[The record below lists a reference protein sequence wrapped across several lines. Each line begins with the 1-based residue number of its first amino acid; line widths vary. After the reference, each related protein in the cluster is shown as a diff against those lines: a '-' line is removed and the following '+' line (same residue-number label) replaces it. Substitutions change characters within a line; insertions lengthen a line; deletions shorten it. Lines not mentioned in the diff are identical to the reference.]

1 MASLQALGAGAAEGL
16 DTVLQRMLLEER
28 QKEVERSN
36 QADEGLRQQTLTQNA
51 PAAQAL
57 TDERRSSIAARQSAL
72 DQQGKEEKAAQ
83 DLLADPN
90 LDPKVRAFL
99 GLRRAIP
106 RGETIPPELVA
117 PKTSRAE
124 VKTVTYK
131 GKPVDAN
138 YDPEARTYTYQGQD
152 ITKDVGHYEK
162 PAQPDRVLIQS
173 GDSYIPRA
181 DAAAKLKAGQDVP
194 LATTTATRTMSEGA
208 KMLQPH
214 IASLQTQAEQLDKAG
229 LFGPAMSRIRN
240 IANKVGTIDAFT
252 QAMEDDPELSQDKAI
267 GKFATSLGLMASGA
281 GRVHGGARGG
291 GNVQM
296 YNNFKALL
304 SDAGTLDLFKGHLEG
319 IDEYMTGYANG
330 PGGATKPGETG
341 AAPKRRV
348 YDPTTGTLK

>member
-1 MASLQALGAGAAEGL
+1 MAPLQALGAGAAEGL

-124 VKTVTYK
+124 VKTVMYK

-162 PAQPDRVLIQS
+162 PPAPDRVLIQT
-173 GDSYIPRA
+173 GDGYVPRV
-181 DAAAKLKAGQDVP
+181 DATKTIKEGGTVP

-208 KMLQPH
+208 KMLEPH
-214 IASLQTQAEQLDKAG
+214 IANLQAQAEQLDKAG
-229 LFGPAMSRIRN
+229 LFGPVMSRVRD
-240 IANKVGTIDAFT
+240 IANKVGTVDAFA
-252 QAMEDDPELSQDKAI
+252 QALEDDPEINKDKAA
-267 GKFATSLGLMASGA
+267 GQFATSLGLLASGA

-291 GNVQM
+291 SNVQM

-304 SDAGTLDLFKGHLEG
+304 SDSGTLDLFKGRLAG
-319 IDEYMTGYANG
+319 LDEYMQGYAKG
-330 PGGATKPGETG
+330 PGGATKPGGTG